1 MNETQRSAQYASKRI
16 QAIRNMEQHIQ
27 KILFPKAKQIIALAS
42 KYRNGNRLSR
52 EAAFLSEAR
61 AITATASADID
72 AYTAAYSK
80 ASCKI
85 LGISDKQIS
94 SFVSGEI
101 YGKTTAERNATYL
114 ANFAEDIVRM
124 VKAGVLM
131 GYSDSKILSA
141 VRTGYKDP
149 YRSTVV
155 TKAQKKDIN
164 ISTPSYGRGYYRNA
178 YENIVRN
185 SSQVISLSWG
195 RAEQE
200 YGKDNGAV
208 GFKVYR
214 GSSFPCPIC
223 DDECSYIHGFDDPS
237 PPFHINCVCYTKFI
251 FKERNEQ

>member
-1 MNETQRSAQYASKRI
+1 MNETQRSALYASKRI

-52 EAAFLSEAR
+52 ESAFLSEAR

-124 VKAGVLM
+124 VKAGILM
-131 GYSDSKILSA
+131 GYSDSKMLSA

-149 YRSTVV
+149 YHSTVV
-155 TKAQKKDIN
+155 TKAQRKDIN
-164 ISTPSYGRGYYRNA
+164 ISTPSYGKGYYRNA

-200 YGKDNGAV
+200 YGEENGAV
-208 GFKVYR
+208 GYRVFR
-214 GSSFPCPIC
+214 GSTFPCQVC
-223 DDECSYIHGFDDPS
+223 DDLCGYIHSMDTMVIPA
-237 PPFHINCVCYTKFI
+237 HISCVCRAEFI
-251 FKERNEQ
+251 YKERNK

>member
-1 MNETQRSAQYASKRI
+1 MNETQRSALYASKRI

-27 KILFPKAKQIIALAS
+27 KILFPKAKQIITLAS

-52 EAAFLSEAR
+52 ESAFLSEAR

-124 VKAGVLM
+124 VKAGILM
-131 GYSDSKILSA
+131 GYSDSKMLSA

-149 YRSTVV
+149 YHSTVV
-155 TKAQKKDIN
+155 TKAQRKDIN
-164 ISTPSYGRGYYRNA
+164 ISTPSYGKGYYRNA

-200 YGKDNGAV
+200 YGEENGAV
-208 GFKVYR
+208 GYRVFR
-214 GSSFPCPIC
+214 GSTFPCQVC
-223 DDECSYIHGFDDPS
+223 DDLCGYIHSMDTMVIPA
-237 PPFHINCVCYTKFI
+237 HISCVCRAEFI
-251 FKERNEQ
+251 YKERNK